1 MKKIIMIIALAVAL
15 LMLIGCG
22 AKQKMED
29 KLAEKIVETALGGN
43 VDIDGEE
50 VTIEGEDGAVTFGAG
65 EWPDSDLAKIIPE
78 FKDGTITS
86 VVNSEGYV
94 FIIMEEVGEDNFKD
108 YLDKVKSKFTEE
120 AYESKFEDTIAYSA
134 TNTEGI
140 AMIVSYTISDKV
152 LSIQASIPEKT
163 E

>member
-1 MKKIIMIIALAVAL
+1 MKKILVLITLAVAL

-29 KLAEKIVETALGGN
+29 KLDEKIVETALGGN

-65 EWPDSDLAKIIPE
+65 EWPDSDLAKSIPV
-78 FKDGTITS
+78 FKDGNITS

-94 FIIMEEVGEDNFKD
+94 FIIMEEVDEGNFKE
-108 YLDKVKSKFTEE
+108 YLDKVKSRFTEE

-134 TNTEGI
+134 TDAEGI
-140 AMIVSYTISDKV
+140 AMIVSYTTYDKV
-152 LSIQASIPEKT
+152 LSIQASMPEKT